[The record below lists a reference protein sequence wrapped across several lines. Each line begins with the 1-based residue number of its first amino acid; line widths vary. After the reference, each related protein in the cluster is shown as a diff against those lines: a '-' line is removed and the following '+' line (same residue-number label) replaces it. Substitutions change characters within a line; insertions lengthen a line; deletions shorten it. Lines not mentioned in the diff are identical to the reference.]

1 MSKVKSI
8 QGCRHFWIT
17 DTSGLGK
24 CRYCGTTRQ
33 FPNYEV
39 PKLKLGAMR
48 GIRHYEFAPD
58 PAYWQRG
65 SFSDRALATTEVD

>member
-17 DTSGLGK
+17 DATGLGK
-24 CRYCGTTRQ
+24 CRYCGTTKQ
-33 FPNYEV
+33 FPYYET
-39 PKLKLGAMR
+39 PTLKLGAMR

-58 PAYWQRG
+58 PAYWRRG
-65 SFSDRALATTEVD
+65 SVSNRTLPAREVE